1 MSTLLDKVNASEVL
15 AAIPLRTEGV
25 TPAGSAAPVL
35 ATPATVVGFAAG
47 VAVVS
52 GVAGAFMVGYN
63 MGQAAG
69 STRPK
74 LSPQ

>member
-1 MSTLLDKVNASEVL
+1 MLDKVNASEVL
-15 AAIPLRTEGV
+15 AMIPLRTDDL
-25 TPAGSAAPVL
+25 TMADSAVPVL
-35 ATPATVVGFAAG
+35 ATPAAVVGFAAG

-69 STRPK
+69 SNVRPH
-74 LSPQ
+74 